1 MSGEEDDEDL
11 LLEMEELAKEN
22 QQFQQRIEELE
33 NELYAGAGGGEIA
46 QFNARIEELE
56 AQNEELQEA
65 LEAANSSGGGSAD
78 ELAQM
83 EQQLQTAKED
93 LESRQVEIVRLQSTI
108 SNLESEKEDLAQK
121 LHTEQEKARKKA
133 KAAATSGKD
142 TKQHKRELN
151 RTLNEN
157 VELRAEIQD
166 LESDRDKLI
175 GAVEEL
181 HEEVQESRKKM
192 ATLQEERDD
201 AVNVRRS
208 RPKRSAVR
216 HELEETQNERQVLE
230 QIQGPIEIRS
240 RKSNSVTTASADIR
254 RRLDHET
261 REVARLTRR
270 TRPDNTQV
278 GAFKSN

>member
-1 MSGEEDDEDL
+1 MSSVFAPGP
-11 LLEMEELAKEN
+11 
-22 QQFQQRIEELE
+22 
-33 NELYAGAGGGEIA
+33 GAGGGEIA

-151 RTLNEN
+151 K
-157 VELRAEIQD
+157 LRLGEISLGVFQK
-166 LESDRDKLI
+166 E
-175 GAVEEL
+175 
-181 HEEVQESRKKM
+181 
-192 ATLQEERDD
+192 
-201 AVNVRRS
+201 
-208 RPKRSAVR
+208 
-216 HELEETQNERQVLE
+216 
-230 QIQGPIEIRS
+230 
-240 RKSNSVTTASADIR
+240 
-254 RRLDHET
+254 
-261 REVARLTRR
+261 
-270 TRPDNTQV
+270 
-278 GAFKSN
+278 

>member
-93 LESRQVEIVRLQSTI
+93 LESRQVEIVRLESTI

-181 HEEVQESRKKM
+181 HEEEKISYCHRKIWYKIRNLE
-192 ATLQEERDD
+192 TYENHTHTTYPLIIKLQHK
-201 AVNVRRS
+201 S
-208 RPKRSAVR
+208 LHQRPCLR
-216 HELEETQNERQVLE
+216 
-230 QIQGPIEIRS
+230 
-240 RKSNSVTTASADIR
+240 
-254 RRLDHET
+254 
-261 REVARLTRR
+261 
-270 TRPDNTQV
+270 
-278 GAFKSN
+278 